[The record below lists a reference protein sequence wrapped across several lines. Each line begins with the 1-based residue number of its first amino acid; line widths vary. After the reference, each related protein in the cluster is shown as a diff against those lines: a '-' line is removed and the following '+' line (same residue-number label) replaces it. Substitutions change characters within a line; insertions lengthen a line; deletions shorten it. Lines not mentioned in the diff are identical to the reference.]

1 MFSLSIF
8 NIECC
13 CAKTKIRVSH
23 FMLYAHYIL
32 FMQSDAMDPY
42 FRFFVKKYPLNK
54 ILCCKI
60 LHAFNF
66 KVAISAS
73 RKRS

>member
-54 ILCCKI
+54 ILCSKI